1 MLHSVADYIDKNI
14 LCQAYVHVELP
25 ENITP
30 ERLEEIKAHLA
41 QFADLR
47 GKFFVYQDVIV
58 DVEFREGS
66 LKAYVTVAGAIY
78 LAIAGYGSF
87 RTGIDYLYTDVK
99 RLADSMVAEGLFMT
113 QAKHEAIRRTE
124 ARTGVIGSLK
134 IMVDDMNVLEASIGQ
149 ISVEESARRIK
160 KIKDDADVLMVNV
173 RSDEDAANIQS
184 ELGDF
189 VDKLPERCPHPPE
202 HRPEPLAIAAYYD
215 VLSEF
220 RKAYG
225 KKKKTAIPS
234 VPPPRPARKIR
245 PED

>member
-1 MLHSVADYIDKNI
+1 MLPAMADYIDKNI

-25 ENITP
+25 EGITD
-30 ERLEEIKAHLA
+30 EQLEEIKRHLV
-41 QFADLR
+41 QFANLR
-47 GKFFVYQDVIV
+47 GKFFVYQDVLV

-113 QAKHEAIRRTE
+113 KAKHEAIRRTE
-124 ARTGVIGSLK
+124 ARTGVVGSLK
-134 IMVDDMNVLEASIGQ
+134 ILVDDMNVLEASLGQ
-149 ISVEESARRIK
+149 ISVEEAARRIK
-160 KIKDDADVLMVNV
+160 KIKDDADVLLVNV
-173 RSDEDAANIQS
+173 RSDEDVANIQA

-189 VDKLPERCPHPPE
+189 ADKLPERCPHPPE
-202 HRPEPLAIAAYYD
+202 QRPDSLAIVTYYD

-225 KKKKTAIPS
+225 KKKKTVLPIR
-234 VPPPRPARKIR
+234 PPPRDTLGKPKK
-245 PED
+245 

>member
-1 MLHSVADYIDKNI
+1 MADYIDKNI

-25 ENITP
+25 DDITE
-30 ERLEEIKAHLA
+30 ERLEEIKTHLT
-41 QFADLR
+41 QFADSR

-66 LKAYVTVAGAIY
+66 LKAYVTIAGAIY

-87 RTGIDYLYTDVK
+87 RSGVDYLYTDVK
-99 RLADSMVAEGLFMT
+99 RLADAMVAEGLFMT

-134 IMVDDMNVLEASIGQ
+134 ILVDDMNVLEASIGQ
-149 ISVEESARRIK
+149 ISVDEAARRIK
-160 KIKDDADVLMVNV
+160 KIKDDADVLLINV
-173 RSDEDAANIQS
+173 RADEDATNIQS

-202 HRPEPLAIAAYYD
+202 QRPDSAAIAVYYD

-225 KKKKTAIPS
+225 KKKKTAMPS
-234 VPPPRPARKIR
+234 GPPPRSRKFKL
-245 PED
+245 